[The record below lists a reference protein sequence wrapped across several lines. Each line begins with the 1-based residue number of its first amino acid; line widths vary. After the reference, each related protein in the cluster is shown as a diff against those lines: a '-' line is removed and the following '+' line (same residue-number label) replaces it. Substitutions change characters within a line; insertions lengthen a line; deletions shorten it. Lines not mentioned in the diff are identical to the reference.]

1 MPDADEVFKKQKS
14 DGKKNPS
21 TVVVALSGGGDSA
34 LAAALLK
41 EQGWDVTG
49 LHFILPATA
58 EKQQARAL
66 SVGRLEDHLQ
76 IPVHFLD
83 LESAFSREVVAP
95 FVQAY
100 LNGFTPNPCVVCNEI
115 IKFETLLQY
124 RDKNAIS
131 HIATGHYATVRAGQD
146 GRGELWRGADHGK
159 EQSYFLHR
167 LSRRHLARTLLPL
180 GRMTKREA
188 KELAVK
194 MDLPTS
200 SEPESQEI
208 CFLPERDYRL
218 LLEKE
223 KGPETM
229 EAGDIMTREGEK
241 VGRHEGTYR
250 YTIGQRHGLGIASP
264 RPYYVAEIHPE
275 RGRVIVGRKED
286 LFSTV
291 VEAEGFNWL
300 DEAARHDG
308 RRLHAQIRYRHGAAP
323 GRMEVLSHEEVR
335 FEFEEPQWAVTPG
348 QALVCYEGD
357 RVIGGGWI
365 RRRYT
370 AHGTR
375 KSAAKEPA
383 QTSAT
388 SVART
393 NWFCPCK

>member
-1 MPDADEVFKKQKS
+1 MIKS
-14 DGKKNPS
+14 CENTDPS

-58 EKQQARAL
+58 EKRQARAL
-66 SVGRLEDHLQ
+66 SVGRVEDHLQ

-83 LESAFSREVVAP
+83 LESAFSRDVVAP

-100 LNGFTPNPCVVCNEI
+100 LNGLTPNPCVVCNEI

-124 RDKNAIS
+124 REKNAIS
-131 HIATGHYATVRAGQD
+131 HMATGHYATVKAGQD
-146 GRGELWRGADHGK
+146 GIGELWRGVDHGK

-167 LSRRHLARTLLPL
+167 LTPRHLARTLLPL
-180 GRMTKREA
+180 GRMTKKEA

-194 MDLPTS
+194 MNLPTS

-208 CFLPERDYRL
+208 CFLPEKDYRL

-229 EAGDIMTREGEK
+229 GGGDIVTQEGEK

-250 YTIGQRHGLGIASP
+250 YTVGQRHGLGIASS
-264 RPYYVAEIHPE
+264 RPYYVAEIHPQM
-275 RGRVIVGRKED
+275 RRVIVGRKED
-286 LFSTV
+286 LLSTV
-291 VEAEGFNWL
+291 AEADGFNWL

-308 RRLHAQIRYRHGAAP
+308 RRLHAQIRYRHVAAP
-323 GRMEVLSHEEVR
+323 GRIEVLSPEEVR
-335 FEFEEPQWAVTPG
+335 FEFDEPQWAVTPG

-365 RRRYT
+365 RRGCT
-370 AHGTR
+370 AHGAAY
-375 KSAAKEPA
+375 SAEVSSGTKARRDTAEEKE
-383 QTSAT
+383 
-388 SVART
+388 
-393 NWFCPCK
+393 